1 MNGEKMIYVIKN
13 KYITLS
19 VNAEGGSMT
28 SLKYLGEERLWQ
40 GGEYWQS
47 SDVVI
52 FPTLG
57 HAGAYTAEGKTYTPK
72 SHGVARYSE
81 FALADI
87 AEDRL
92 TLELSSNPVTRQTY
106 PYNFAFSITYALKKN
121 SVRVTY
127 TVRAAEG
134 EIPFYVGGHPGMIAP
149 GGSAEIEFEN
159 EERPVVYNLDGTRT
173 ELTGLK
179 RFIADKAFFG
189 KCKTLQLT
197 DLSGGKIY
205 ASTSDGYKY
214 AYKSDCPV
222 VAFWSNEDGGD
233 YICVEPWWG
242 INDCPLFPKEL
253 KDKPFINSADVNGKS
268 FSYTL
273 TIDKA

>member
-1 MNGEKMIYVIKN
+1 MIYVLNN

-19 VNAEGGSMT
+19 VNSEGGSMT

-57 HAGAYTAEGKTYTPK
+57 HAGAYTVNGKSYTPK

-92 TLELSSNPVTRQTY
+92 TLELSSNPVTKQTY
-106 PYNFAFSITYALKKN
+106 PFGFDFCITYELKKN
-121 SVRVTY
+121 TVRITY
-127 TVRAAEG
+127 TVRAAEEG

-149 GGSAEIEFEN
+149 DGEAEIEFEN
-159 EERPVVYNLDGTRT
+159 EEYPTVYNLDGTRV
-173 ELTGLK
+173 ELVEFK
-179 RFIADKAFFG
+179 RFIANKAFFA
-189 KCKTLQLT
+189 KCKTFQLA

-205 ASTSDGYKY
+205 ATTHDGYKY
-214 AYKSDCPV
+214 TYKSDCPV

-253 KDKPFINSADVNGKS
+253 AEKPFINFADTNGKS

-273 TIDKA
+273 TIDKI